1 MLRSVNIRNYKN
13 YRQEFIEFSE
23 RFALINGDNGSGKT
37 NLIDSIYY
45 ICMCKSYFTRSDAL
59 VMRSDETYFRLEAIF
74 ENDTEKL
81 EVICKYVAGKQK
93 EFIAGGITYDRLSE
107 HIGRFPVVIITP
119 NDIDLIYKASDERRR
134 FLDIAISQ
142 LDNAYLIA
150 LLEYNRVLQQRNAL
164 LKNFESTS
172 DAISVLQ
179 VFDKQLSKAGIVIHV
194 KRKNFIKAFE
204 PIFYSVYNALCQN
217 RETPVINYSS
227 QLHAENFATLL
238 SNNRSRDIESQ
249 RSTVGIHKDELEFS
263 LNGLSVK
270 ESASQGQV
278 KSVLL
283 ALKLA
288 QFLII
293 VEQTGKHPILLLDD
307 VFEKLDT
314 HRLKALFQLLKSND
328 FNQVLITDAD
338 AERSKRILSE
348 MEIIYNHFTV
358 SNGQIV

>member
-13 YRQEFIEFSE
+13 YREEFIEFSE
-23 RFALINGDNGSGKT
+23 RFTLINGDNGSGKT

-45 ICMCKSYFTRSDAL
+45 LCMCKSYFTRSDAL
-59 VMRSDETYFRLEAIF
+59 VMRADETYFRLEAVF
-74 ENDTEKL
+74 DNDAEQL

-93 EFIAGGITYDRLSE
+93 EFIADGITYDRLSA
-107 HIGRFPVVIITP
+107 HIGRFPAVIITP
-119 NDIDLIYKASDERRR
+119 NDIDLIYKASEERRR

-142 LDNAYLIA
+142 LDNAYLIT

-164 LKNFESTS
+164 LKNFDTTS
-172 DAISVLQ
+172 DAISVLK
-179 VFDKQLSKAGIVIHV
+179 VFDTQLSKAGILIHE
-194 KRKNFIKAFE
+194 KRKKFINALE
-204 PIFYSVYNALCQN
+204 PIFYSVYILLSQN
-217 RETPVINYSS
+217 RETPIINYSS
-227 QLHAENFATLL
+227 QLQTENFATLL
-238 SNNRSRDIESQ
+238 INNRSRDIESQ

-293 VEQTGKHPILLLDD
+293 VEQTGKRPILLLDD

-314 HRLKALFQLLKSND
+314 HRLKALFQLLKSEEFD
-328 FNQVLITDAD
+328 QVLITDAD